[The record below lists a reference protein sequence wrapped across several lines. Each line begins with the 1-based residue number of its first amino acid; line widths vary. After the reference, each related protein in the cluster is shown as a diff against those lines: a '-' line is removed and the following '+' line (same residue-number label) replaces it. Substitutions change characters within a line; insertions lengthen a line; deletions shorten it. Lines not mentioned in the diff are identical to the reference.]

1 MPTSP
6 WLERAIQTVAPRY
19 ALQRQLAHARLHALG
34 GMQAA
39 MGGYDST
46 QGTDRFMGR
55 LQHTPRSADADT
67 LRHITSQRGQ
77 SRDLVRNNPIAAS
90 AINTNVVRAIGTGL
104 AYSAQPH
111 LATLGWTPEQG
122 DAWRR
127 QAQAEFSLWADSPQC
142 DWDGQ
147 LNFYAK
153 QDLTARS
160 MLESGD
166 VFTLL
171 PAAAASA
178 AMPYTLRLQTLEA
191 DRVGNPGGVADNAE
205 VAGGVRRG
213 AGGLLAFHLYATH
226 PGSGFPQANRFKGE
240 WVDAVGTSGRHRM
253 LQHMQVL
260 RPDQRRGVPY
270 LAPVVALFKLLGTY
284 TDAEVK
290 AAVVSAYTTLIIETE
305 SGNGTAPIFG
315 MDEASAAGPADAS
328 GQHSTD
334 VQMGPAAVLNLASG
348 EKANFVNPL
357 RPNPE
362 FAAFVQAVLDQLGA
376 GLFIGSEMLMKK
388 YNTSYVAARAAYLD
402 AWKHLLNLRTL
413 IARSYCQPIL
423 ETWMAE
429 AVFLGRLQAPGFFA
443 DPRMRWAYTRAA
455 WRGDS
460 PGSINPRDEVTAWVT
475 ARDARLTTNEHA
487 SWELYGT
494 DWNDSY
500 PVMRTEHQQ
509 MAADGMLPVPK
520 AGAAAPQPAAPA
532 GAPTNP

>member
-1 MPTSP
+1 MNSP

-19 ALQRQLAHARLHALG
+19 ALQRQLAHARLQAVAGLQSSMATLG
-34 GMQAA
+34 G
-39 MGGYDST
+39 YHST
-46 QGTDRFMGR
+46 NGTDAFMGR
-55 LQHTPRSADADT
+55 RMHTPRSADADT
-67 LRHITSQRGQ
+67 LRQITTQRGQ

-111 LATLGWTPEQG
+111 LPTLGWTPEQG
-122 DAWRR
+122 EAWRT
-127 QAQAEFSLWADSPQC
+127 QVQAEFSLWADSTQC
-142 DWDGQ
+142 DWEGQ
-147 LNFYAK
+147 QNFYSK
-153 QDLTARS
+153 QDLTLRA

-171 PAAAASA
+171 PTAAASA

-191 DRVGNPGGVADNAE
+191 DRIGNPAGAVDTAE

-213 AGGLLAFHLYATH
+213 PGGVQAFYLYAVH
-226 PGSGFPQANRFKGE
+226 PGTQITTAQRWAGE
-240 WVDAVGTSGRHRM
+240 WVEAVGPSGRARL
-253 LQHMQVL
+253 LQHMKQL
-260 RPDQRRGVPY
+260 RPEQTRGVPY

-290 AAVVSAYTTLIIETE
+290 AAVVSAYTTLIIETPTGAG
-305 SGNGTAPIFG
+305 SAPIFG
-315 MDEASAAGPADAS
+315 MDDATASAQQPADAN

-334 VQMGPAAVLNLASG
+334 VQMGPAAVLNLATG

-362 FAAFVQAVLDQLGA
+362 FGAFVQAVLDQLGA

-402 AWKHLLNLRTL
+402 AYKHLLDMRTI
-413 IARSYCQPIL
+413 IARTFCQPVL

-429 AVFLGRLQAPGFFA
+429 AVATGRIEAPGFFSS
-443 DPRMRWAYTRAA
+443 PRMRWAYTRAA

-460 PGSINPRDEVTAWVT
+460 PGSINPRDEVSAWVQ

-494 DWNDSY
+494 DWADSY
-500 PVMRTEHQQ
+500 PVMRSEQER
-509 MAADGMLPVPK
+509 MAKDGMLPVPK
-520 AGAAAPQPAAPA
+520 AGAPAPPPVPAAA
-532 GAPTNP
+532 